1 VTNKAFFN
9 YIDMNVVNPNDTTHV
24 ISIVP
29 RYNLGEGVATLNLY
43 NEVTQLDEDIEFTYL
58 NTDGKWTVSFVY
70 TFNEGDRYQIRI
82 TENLGVAYRG
92 KIFATSQNPQ
102 QYYPTLNAYY
112 Y

>member
-1 VTNKAFFN
+1 
-9 YIDMNVVNPNDTTHV
+9 MNVVNPNDTNHE

-29 RYNLGEGVATLNLY
+29 RYDLGEGVGVLNLY
-43 NEVTQLDEDIEFTYL
+43 NEVTQLDEDLEYNFSAI
-58 NTDGKWTVSFVY
+58 DGVVRIFFDFN
-70 TFNEGDRYQIRI
+70 FNEGDRYQIRI

-92 KIFATSQNPQ
+92 KLFATSQNPQ

>member
-1 VTNKAFFN
+1 MTNKAFFN

-43 NEVTQLDEDIEFTYL
+43 NEVTQLDEDIEFSYSGV
-58 NTDGKWTVSFVY
+58 DGKYLIEFHF
-70 TFNEGDRYQIRI
+70 TFSEGDRYQIRI

-92 KIFATSQNPQ
+92 KIFATTQEPQ
-102 QYYPTLNAYY
+102 QYNPTANAYY